1 MKDLISFRLLVAC
14 EATKFYF
21 FGFGEAIVK
30 YDTKS
35 IEEGE

>member
-1 MKDLISFRLLVAC
+1 LVLVAC

-30 YDTKS
+30 YNIKS
-35 IEEGE
+35 TEEEGQ